1 VDSRLRVGGPATSN
15 FRVVLPAGQTNA
27 TVDHQPTPD
36 DVEALDWRPVWVE
49 DFIAYC
55 HTNQLPLDFIST
67 HPYPQD
73 FPLDDLVTGRTVRMK
88 RGVDATKHDLSLLR
102 RIVNGS
108 LFPQAEIQL
117 TEWSSS
123 PSSRDFTHDCLP
135 AAAFVAKAN
144 IESVGLVDSL
154 SYWTFSDV
162 FEEKGAGDTIFHGGF
177 GIVNYQGIVKPT
189 FHAYRFLNALGD
201 EIIARTNGVI
211 ITRKKSTGK
220 LTALVYHYP
229 CEVKNSLPPSSSL
242 AAAEGMLGIGTPIP
256 LNLTLRGLRAK
267 ATILVE
273 TLDKSHGNAV
283 EAWQRMG
290 TPEPPTRKQTAQL
303 RQAAEATNKEFLYA
317 DKHGQFV
324 LKRQVEPWSL
334 MLIQEQ

>member
-1 VDSRLRVGGPATSN
+1 MNSS
-15 FRVVLPAGQTNA
+15 
-27 TVDHQPTPD
+27 
-36 DVEALDWRPVWVE
+36 
-49 DFIAYC
+49 
-55 HTNQLPLDFIST
+55 
-67 HPYPQD
+67 PY
-73 FPLDDLVTGRTVRMK
+73 
-88 RGVDATKHDLSLLR
+88 
-102 RIVNGS
+102 
-108 LFPQAEIQL
+108 PQAEIQL

-144 IESVGLVDSL
+144 IESAGLVDSL
-154 SYWTFSDV
+154 SYWTFTDV

-229 CEVKNSLPPSSSL
+229 SEVKNSLPPSSSL
-242 AAAEGMLGIGTPIP
+242 AAAEGMLAMGTPMS

-267 ATILVE
+267 AKILVE
-273 TLDKSHGNAV
+273 TLDKTHGNAV

-290 TPEPPTRKQTAQL
+290 SPEPPTREQVARL
-303 RQAAEATNKEFLYA
+303 RQAAEATNKEVLKA
-317 DKHGQFV
+317 DKHGRFV
-324 LKRQVEPWSL
+324 FERQVAPWSL
-334 MLIQEQ
+334 MLIQ